1 MNLLVMEKSDGWPL
15 SLYFVQLTLAG
26 KVFRCVSAFDIVYVL
41 SMVLFAVRFKLFF
54 IVLSDASLLLCEI
67 P

>member
-1 MNLLVMEKSDGWPL
+1 MGGPCPFILSNLPWPEKSSD
-15 SLYFVQLTLAG
+15 V
-26 KVFRCVSAFDIVYVL
+26 CAFDIVYVL